1 MARFLIY
8 IFPAVADVIIAATL
22 FVCSNR
28 LADMNCSSTMV
39 AMVFSS
45 WALVYII
52 SSQLLGRVVTSRNAA
67 SLLIAS
73 NILFAITAA
82 MFVFATAIWLIYALM
97 AVLAF
102 ASAMFFLPFQIFMK
116 AVEPDQH
123 LGVVRSSAIYTFS
136 WSMGSGL
143 GPFIAGFLWQWF
155 SWQWCFVFIGS
166 IGILNA
172 IGIYLL
178 RQQAK
183 HHHDEVIGEP
193 NKISAS
199 DERDT
204 SVNYHNLPDLAWL
217 GWVAVAIG
225 CLGWHSVFATLP
237 KVGVK
242 FVISKSQIGT
252 IIAILN
258 LVQALVA
265 LGFIHSKKWMYR
277 RASTT
282 FFSIFGVIA
291 LAGFAVSTMP
301 FIDGAAIFSISLR
314 TILLYSCAACYGVFS
329 GSFYFRMVFHSLVH
343 PSKSSRYVA
352 VNESVVGICGLVGPL
367 FAGLLADK
375 YSFSTAPLLAIF
387 LVIALLFLQF
397 FALTPKVGNSD
408 QKKTTLA

>member
-1 MARFLIY
+1 MIRFLIY
-8 IFPAVADVIIAATL
+8 FFPAVADIIIAATL

-28 LADMNCSSTMV
+28 LADMDYSSTKV
-39 AMVFSS
+39 AMVFAS

-52 SSQLLGRVVTSRNAA
+52 SNQLLGHIVTSRNAA

-73 NILFAITAA
+73 NILFAVTAA
-82 MFVFATAIWLIYALM
+82 VFIFASSIWAIYALM

-136 WSMGSGL
+136 WSMGFGL
-143 GPFIAGFLWQWF
+143 GPFIAGFLYQLF
-155 SWQWCFVFIGS
+155 SWKLCFAFTGS

-183 HHHDEVIGEP
+183 HHHDEVRHAPDEI
-193 NKISAS
+193 ATS
-199 DERDT
+199 DDDDA

-217 GWVAVAIG
+217 GWVAVTIG
-225 CLGWHSVFATLP
+225 CLGYYSVFATLP

-242 FVISKSQIGT
+242 FEISKSQIGV

-265 LGFIHSKKWMYR
+265 LGFINSKKWMYR

-282 FFSIFGVIA
+282 FFSVFGVIA
-291 LAGFAVSTMP
+291 LVGFAASTMP
-301 FIDGAAIFSISLR
+301 FIEGVAILSVSLR
-314 TILLYSCAACYGVFS
+314 TVLLYSCAACYGIFS

-343 PSKSSRYVA
+343 PSKSPRYVA

-367 FAGLLADK
+367 LAGLLADR
-375 YSFSTAPLLAIF
+375 YAFSTAPLLATL
-387 LVIALLFLQF
+387 LVFVLLFIQF
-397 FALTPKVGNSD
+397 F
-408 QKKTTLA
+408 TLAPKAQRP